1 MKRSSALMIVFFS
14 LLFINPLLALGEEA
28 ANNTQAPAQA
38 PTTSIIDKVGD
49 WFATL
54 GKSNEE
60 KGKIL
65 EERQENRIT
74 EQAAQAYKVCKEK
87 TQTEVQN
94 AQAKAAEGIAAAK
107 DKTKNIKDEAKAKA
121 QQKAQQAKEAAS
133 QELAACKEKFKNE
146 MDSSLDKAK
155 DFLKNWK

>member
-1 MKRSSALMIVFFS
+1 MIVFFS
-14 LLFINPLLALGEEA
+14 LLFINPLSALGEEA

-38 PTTSIIDKVGD
+38 PATSIIDKVGD

-65 EERQENRIT
+65 EERQGNRT
-74 EQAAQAYKVCKEK
+74 MEQAKQEYTVCKEK
-87 TQTEVQN
+87 VQSGVQD
-94 AQAKAAEGIAAAK
+94 AKAKAAEGIAAAK
-107 DKTKNIKDEAKAKA
+107 DKAKNIKDEAKVKA
-121 QQKAQQAKEAAS
+121 QQKAQQAKELAS
-133 QELAACKEKFKNE
+133 QELATCKDNFKKE